1 MIEPVI
7 SSILTPFLSPTLWF
21 FNKKNS
27 TVRALTSLSV
37 NIIRNLNERN
47 IDWSTFVDL
56 QKVFDTVEHGIL
68 LSKPEHYGIGGLVI
82 EWFKSFLSD
91 RKKCFNQWL
100 QFLSCYSEIWCPARL
115 TSWSVFVSH
124 LY

>member
-7 SSILTPFLSPTLWF
+7 SSILTSFLSPTLWF

-47 IDWSTFVDL
+47 IDWSTFFDL

-82 EWFKSFLSD
+82 E
-91 RKKCFNQWL
+91 
-100 QFLSCYSEIWCPARL
+100 
-115 TSWSVFVSH
+115 
-124 LY
+124 

>member
-7 SSILTPFLSPTLWF
+7 SSILIPFLSPTLWF

-47 IDWSTFVDL
+47 ID
-56 QKVFDTVEHGIL
+56 
-68 LSKPEHYGIGGLVI
+68 
-82 EWFKSFLSD
+82 
-91 RKKCFNQWL
+91 
-100 QFLSCYSEIWCPARL
+100 
-115 TSWSVFVSH
+115 
-124 LY
+124 